1 MEKREPNRR
10 SAAELLREP
19 RVPRLLL
26 TFGILA
32 SLLYVAMNIYFPM
45 QWDGY
50 SSASQTVSEL
60 SAVGAPTRPLWV
72 LLGGVY
78 ALLIATFGY
87 GVCQSA
93 RGNRPLRVV
102 GGLLIA
108 HGIVALWWPPMHQRA
123 VTATGGGTL
132 TDTMHIIWAV
142 ATVLLMLLAIGF
154 GASALGK
161 RFRLYSIATIVI
173 LLAFGVLTGLDGPNI
188 AANLPTPFV
197 GIWERINI
205 GAFLLW
211 VVVLANTLLRVDDV
225 AAVASGK
232 VAQRLVRA
240 AMIAGSILSFSA
252 LALGGAQFYRVSG
265 ATLGPG
271 AFMLSIP
278 KILGASL
285 SPFSAVGGLVGVA
298 FGLLAFWIARRKVGF
313 GPSLVVLGGL
323 AAATINA
330 AHAQQIVASSGNFA
344 EAFGSGWQSQI
355 PSQLKGGMLA
365 QRWTW
370 KLSPADG
377 VHVER
382 DLAFATV
389 PGTDRKLLADVWSP
403 PDGVAPSRLG
413 FIYLHG
419 GGYSAFDKGGPT
431 ELWFRHLAAQG
442 HVVMDVAYRLI
453 PETTVVGMQ
462 GDVKRALVW
471 LKRNAGRYGVD
482 PNNIVLGG
490 GSAGSHLVLLAAYAP
505 YHPLFTPEDV
515 RGMDLSV
522 RGVIGY
528 YNAGD
533 YRLESQPAVNPSAVE
548 QTVARLLTNLL
559 ERWSSS
565 EIAVDDAGGW
575 DAHLLLGGRPDQW
588 PHLYQQISPIIHV
601 SGDTP
606 PTLQF
611 VGEHDVYVSASGS
624 VSALHRKLQEVGVPS
639 LYVEFPRT
647 DHAFDLFLPAISPAA
662 QAAMYDVDRFLALM
676 ASPID
681 WSGAALSALGGARG
695 ESWRMLE

>member
-1 MEKREPNRR
+1 
-10 SAAELLREP
+10 
-19 RVPRLLL
+19 
-26 TFGILA
+26 
-32 SLLYVAMNIYFPM
+32 
-45 QWDGY
+45 
-50 SSASQTVSEL
+50 
-60 SAVGAPTRPLWV
+60 
-72 LLGGVY
+72 
-78 ALLIATFGY
+78 
-87 GVCQSA
+87 
-93 RGNRPLRVV
+93 
-102 GGLLIA
+102 
-108 HGIVALWWPPMHQRA
+108 MHQRA
-123 VTATGGGTL
+123 VLAAGGGTP
-132 TDTMHIIWAV
+132 TDTMHIIWAIV
-142 ATVLLMLLAIGF
+142 TVLLMLLAIGF
-154 GASALGK
+154 GAAALGK

-173 LLAFGVLTGLDGPNI
+173 LFVFGGLTGLDGPRI
-188 AANLPTPFV
+188 GANLPTPLV
-197 GIWERINI
+197 GVWERINI

-211 VVVLANTLLRVDDV
+211 VVVLANTLLRVVDT
-225 AAVASGK
+225 AAVSSGK
-232 VAQRLVRA
+232 VARGRARA
-240 AMIAGSILSFSA
+240 ATIIGGVCSFSA
-252 LALGGAQFYRVSG
+252 LALGSAQFYRVSG

-271 AFMLSIP
+271 AFMLSLP
-278 KILGASL
+278 KIVGASL
-285 SPFSAVGGLVGVA
+285 APLSAVGGLVGVA
-298 FGLLAFWIARRKVGF
+298 LGLSAFWLSRGNAGL
-313 GPSLVVLGGL
+313 GPRLIVLGGL

-344 EAFGSGWQSQI
+344 EAFGSDWESQI
-355 PSQLKGGMLA
+355 PSELKGGMLA
-365 QRWTW
+365 HRWPW
-370 KLSPADG
+370 KLSPAHG

-382 DLAFATV
+382 DVAFATV
-389 PGTDRKLLADVWSP
+389 PRTDRKLLADVWSP

-462 GDVKRALVW
+462 GDVKRALAW

-490 GSAGSHLVLLAAYAP
+490 GSAGSHLALLAAYAP

-515 RGMDLSV
+515 RGVDLSV

-548 QTVARLLTNLL
+548 QTVARMLTSLL
-559 ERWSSS
+559 ESWTSS

-575 DAHLLLGGRPDQW
+575 DAHLFLGGGPDQW
-588 PHLYQQISPIIHV
+588 PDLYQQISPIVHV
-601 SGDTP
+601 SVDMDTP

-611 VGEHDVYVSASGS
+611 VGEHDVYVSDSGS
-624 VSALHRKLQEVGVPS
+624 VSALHRKLQAVGLPS
-639 LYVEFPRT
+639 VYVEFPRI
-647 DHAFDLFLPAISPAA
+647 DHGFDLFLPGISPAA

-681 WSGAALSALGGARG
+681 WNGAALSASGGERG
-695 ESWRMLE
+695 ESWSMMK

>member
-1 MEKREPNRR
+1 MEKSLKQRRR
-10 SAAELLREP
+10 SAAEPVREP
-19 RVPRLLL
+19 RVVRRVLL
-26 TFGILA
+26 TCGILS
-32 SLLYVAMNIYFPM
+32 SLLYVAMNVYFPIR
-45 QWDGY
+45 WDGY
-50 SSASQTVSEL
+50 SSVSQTVSEL

-72 LLGGVY
+72 VFGSVY
-78 ALLIATFGY
+78 ALLLAAFGY
-87 GVCQSA
+87 GVWQSA
-93 RGNRPLRVV
+93 RGNRLLRVV

-108 HGIVALWWPPMHQRA
+108 DGILSLAWPPMHQRA
-123 VTATGGGTL
+123 VLAAGGGTL
-132 TDTMHIIWAV
+132 TDTMHIVWAFV
-142 ATVLLMLLAIGF
+142 TVLLMLLAIGF
-154 GASALGK
+154 GAAALGK
-161 RFRLYSIATIVI
+161 RFRLYSIVTIVI
-173 LLAFGVLTGLDGPNI
+173 LFAFGVLTGLDGSRV
-188 AANLPTPFV
+188 AANLPTPLV
-197 GIWERINI
+197 GVWERINI

-252 LALGGAQFYRVSG
+252 LALGSAQFYRVSG

-298 FGLLAFWIARRKVGF
+298 FGLSAFSLARRKVGF
-313 GPSLVVLGGL
+313 GPWLVVLGGL

-355 PSQLKGGMLA
+355 PSQLKRGMLA

-370 KLSPADG
+370 KLSSADG

-490 GSAGSHLVLLAAYAP
+490 GSAGSHLALLAAYAP

-548 QTVARLLTNLL
+548 QTVARMLTILL

-575 DAHLLLGGRPDQW
+575 DARLFLGGTPDQW
-588 PHLYQQISPIIHV
+588 PDLYEQISPIVHV
-601 SGDTP
+601 SSDTP

-611 VGEHDVYVSASGS
+611 VGEHDVYVSDSGS
-624 VSALHRKLQEVGVPS
+624 VSALHRKLQAAGVPS
-639 LYVEFPRT
+639 VYVEFPRT
-647 DHAFDLFLPAISPAA
+647 DHAFDLLLPEISPAA
-662 QAAMYDVDRFLALM
+662 QAAMYGVDRFLALM

-681 WSGAALSALGGARG
+681 RSNGPMSAPGPPRG
-695 ESWRMLE
+695 EN